1 MIHHAY
7 SYMSICT
14 GMLFVWGVGK
24 AESVLAV
31 KEIQS
36 GSNNGQQES
45 HYVLFIKIKK
55 WCAVCTVIYLFVQ
68 MYSYISICTNLLFV
82 WYVGKTD
89 TVLACHGEPT
99 RHVQR
104 PYMYMYKGFQASTSH
119 NKYYVNRDNGKTRPR
134 GVKVWVFLPGK
145 RQKFGFVQVEAYLYK
160 EICNIRGYLY
170 ISSGTDP

>member
-1 MIHHAY
+1 MGRWKSRIGTCSKGDPIRIEQWPTGIALCSIHQNQK
-7 SYMSICT
+7 M
-14 GMLFVWGVGK
+14 VRRV
-24 AESVLAV
+24 
-31 KEIQS
+31 
-36 GSNNGQQES
+36 
-45 HYVLFIKIKK
+45 
-55 WCAVCTVIYLFVQ
+55 
-68 MYSYISICTNLLFV
+68 YSYISICTNLLFV

-145 RQKFGFVQVEAYLYK
+145 R
-160 EICNIRGYLY
+160 
-170 ISSGTDP
+170 